1 MVATVTVQEV
11 TGASGSKSYTS
22 ISNRVR
28 LFTKDQATNQVTPQT
43 DYPVPIPAAG
53 FNYSYWKH
61 VCLDIAGSGFTIT
74 NIRHYAD
81 APPIGWNFG
90 SGGELRRGNRDSGDH
105 GVPLATDYEQATGTE
120 GTTGYDIGDGSD
132 GHDYFKGETTPTA
145 DVASDTSGS
154 PATIDSTSHTSA
166 EKSKAVCLQVKV
178 DTAANGAVQG
188 TQTAETLTWKY
199 DES

>member
-11 TGASGSKSYTS
+11 TGASGSKTYTS
-22 ISNRVR
+22 ITNRVR
-28 LFTKDQATNQVTPQT
+28 LFTKDQATNQATPQT

-61 VCLDIAGSGFTIT
+61 VCLDLSGAGFTIT

-81 APPIGWNFG
+81 APPIGWDFG
-90 SGGELRRGNRDSGDH
+90 SGGALNRGNRDSGDH
-105 GVPLATDYEQATGTE
+105 GCPVGDYEQATGTA
-120 GTTGYDIGDGSD
+120 GTTGYAIDDASD
-132 GHDYFKGETTPTA
+132 GHDFYKGETTGVA
-145 DVASDTSGS
+145 DVAADTVGT

-166 EKSKAVCLQVKV
+166 EKSYFICLQVKV
-178 DTAANGAVQG
+178 DTAANGAIQG
-188 TQTAETLTWKY
+188 TQTAETMTWKY